1 MAAFKDKK
9 SGTWYVQFR
18 YTDWRG
24 ERQQKLKRGFATKR
38 EALEWERQ
46 FLMQKRADVSMT
58 FESFAALYEKDVKP
72 RLKLNTW
79 LCKEHV
85 IQSKILPYFS
95 KRKLSDIAARDV
107 IDWQNEMR
115 QRESRTANHIHRTI
129 CGWFIHSLA
138 AFLIMLCDTT
148 VCRAI
153 RQRKLEIWEASRQ
166 RKCSSG
172 QKKNT

>member
-115 QRESRTANHIHRTI
+115 Q
-129 CGWFIHSLA
+129 
-138 AFLIMLCDTT
+138 
-148 VCRAI
+148 
-153 RQRKLEIWEASRQ
+153 QRKQERAKMTAITPHAFFLLFSAENDRLMSRMNTNSTTPVAMSASL
-166 RKCSSG
+166 CSPAA
-172 QKKNT
+172 

>member
-115 QRESRTANHIHRTI
+115 QQRKPNGEPYSPDYLRMVHTQLSCI
-129 CGWFIHSLA
+129 
-138 AFLIMLCDTT
+138 LIMLCDTT

>member
-115 QRESRTANHIHRTI
+115 Q
-129 CGWFIHSLA
+129 
-138 AFLIMLCDTT
+138 
-148 VCRAI
+148 
-153 RQRKLEIWEASRQ
+153 QRKPNGEPYSPDYLRMVHTQLSCIF
-166 RKCSSG
+166 
-172 QKKNT
+172 